1 MLIFTYIFV
10 FDIVVCY
17 NILMKKINNTENEKE
32 NAVVISICTKKED
45 SLERKIDEINRL
57 CFSCDLNVSKNFYQ
71 IVKDFNKAT
80 VIGKGKVDEIKKY
93 IEECE
98 EIIDVVIV
106 DYPLTGSQAKNLSNI
121 FNVKVVDRV
130 GVIIDIFARGAKSK
144 EAKLQVK
151 LAQDQYILP
160 RLSQMQGSSGRFGS
174 AGVGMRGPGET
185 KLELNRRILENEM
198 ESLRKQ
204 IAKIKQQR
212 QETRK
217 ERIKSSL
224 PLIAL
229 VGYTNAGKSSLLN
242 CLVKENI
249 YADDKYFATLDT
261 TSRKLYL
268 GDGNYAILTDT
279 VGFISDLPHELVDAF
294 ASTLEEVS
302 QADLLLHVVDV
313 SLGKEDNNIKEYQAN
328 IKVTNKLL
336 DSLGATNN
344 RIIVYNKCD
353 ILGKPILIEEN
364 EVLVSTKTKKG
375 IDRLLSLI
383 KYKLGK

>member
-1 MLIFTYIFV
+1 MSKLQQLQTQ
-10 FDIVVCY
+10 
-17 NILMKKINNTENEKE
+17 KE
-32 NAVVISICTKKED
+32 NAIVITVCTKKED

-57 CFSCDLNVSKNFYQ
+57 CLSCDLNIIQNFYQ
-71 IVKDFNKAT
+71 VIKDFNKAT
-80 VIGKGKVDEIKKY
+80 VIGNGKVEQIKKF
-93 IEECE
+93 IEDCGQ
-98 EIIDVVIV
+98 IIDVVIV
-106 DYPLTGSQAKNLSNI
+106 DYPLTGSQAKNLSI
-121 FNVKVVDRV
+121 QFGTKVVDRV

-160 RLSQMQGSSGRFGS
+160 RLSSLTGTSGRFGS

-185 KLELNRRILENEM
+185 KLELNRRILEKEM
-198 ESLRKQ
+198 ESLQKQ
-204 IAKIKQQR
+204 IEKIKKQR

-217 ERIKSSL
+217 ERLKSSL

-242 CLVKENI
+242 ALVKENI

-268 GDGNYAILTDT
+268 GDGQYAIITDT
-279 VGFISDLPHELVDAF
+279 VGFISDLPHQLIEAF
-294 ASTLEEVS
+294 SSTLEEAS

-313 SLGKEDNNIKEYQAN
+313 SLDKEDNNLKEYQAN
-328 IKVTNKLL
+328 MKVTERLL
-336 DSLGATNN
+336 DKLGATKN
-344 RIIVYNKCD
+344 RITIYNKCD
-353 ILGKPILIEEN
+353 LISKPFLIKEN

-375 IDRLLSLI
+375 IDYLLNLI
-383 KYKLGK
+383 KKKLF

>member
-224 PLIAL
+224 PLIVL

-294 ASTLEEVS
+294 ASTLEEVL

>member
-10 FDIVVCY
+10 FDIIVCY

-224 PLIAL
+224 PLIVL

-353 ILGKPILIEEN
+353 ILDKPILIEEN

>member
-294 ASTLEEVS
+294 ASTLEEVL

>member
-224 PLIAL
+224 PLIVL

-294 ASTLEEVS
+294 ASTLEEVL

-353 ILGKPILIEEN
+353 ILDKPILIEEN

-375 IDRLLSLI
+375 IDRLLFLI

>member
-10 FDIVVCY
+10 FDIIVCY

-224 PLIAL
+224 PLIVL